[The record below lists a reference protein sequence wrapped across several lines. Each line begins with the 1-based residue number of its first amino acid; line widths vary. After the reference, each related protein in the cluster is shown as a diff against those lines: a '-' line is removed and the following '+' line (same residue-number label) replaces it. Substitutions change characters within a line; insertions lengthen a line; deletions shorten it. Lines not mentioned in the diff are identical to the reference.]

1 MAKDIKII
9 RGNTQTVNLT
19 VLDASSVPA
28 VRDSDTIYF
37 TAKPNYDEDDT
48 DANAVIRKTM
58 SAEDVLNTESGV
70 VSFKLTANEANIA
83 PGKYVY
89 DIVLKQ
95 ADTDRVTLLEGKLKV
110 NPAVTLRG
118 FDDNE

>member
-1 MAKDIKII
+1 MTKGIQII
-9 RGNTQTVNLT
+9 RGNTQSVNLT

-28 VRDSDTIYF
+28 ITDSDTIYF
-37 TAKPNYDEDDT
+37 TAKPQYDEDET
-48 DANAVIRKTM
+48 DANAVISKTL
-58 SAEDVLNTESGV
+58 SAKDVLNPETGV
-70 VSFKLTANEANIA
+70 VSFKLTANETNVV

-110 NPAVTLRG
+110 TPAATLRG
-118 FDDNE
+118 FNEHE

>member
-28 VRDSDTIYF
+28 VTDTDTIYF
-37 TAKPNYDEDDT
+37 TAKPKYDEDET
-48 DANAVIRKTM
+48 DENAVIRKTLN
-58 SAEDVLNTESGV
+58 AKDVLDTNTGV
-70 VSFKLTANEANIA
+70 VSFKLKSSETNIE
-83 PGKYVY
+83 PRKYVY

-110 NPAVTLRG
+110 TPAATLRG
-118 FDDNE
+118 FDNE

>member
-1 MAKDIKII
+1 MGKEIKII

-19 VLDASSVPA
+19 VLDANSLPA
-28 VRDSDTIYF
+28 VVDSDTIYF
-37 TAKPNYDEDDT
+37 TAKPEYDEDNT

>member
-1 MAKDIKII
+1 MGKEIKII

-19 VLDASSVPA
+19 VLDANSLPA
-28 VRDSDTIYF
+28 VVDSDTIYF
-37 TAKPNYDEDDT
+37 TAKPEYDEDNT

-58 SAEDVLNTESGV
+58 SAEDVLNTESGA